1 MEAVSELK
9 YKSIL
14 NRRETEKAI
23 DLIKTSFPRML
34 SEKLNL
40 FKLSCPLIILDG
52 TGINDDLNGIERPVK
67 FPVKNQMDSKAV
79 VVQSLAKWKRLQ
91 LAELKAEIGE
101 GIITDMRALRPD
113 EDYSSIHSL
122 YVDQWDWEQC
132 IRSQDRTLRY
142 LKETVK
148 SIYAAF
154 KDMELLIHNH
164 AKGIIPILPD
174 EITFVH
180 SEELLQQYPN
190 LTPKQRENK
199 ITREYGA
206 VFLIGIGGSLSNGEP
221 HDGRAPDYDD
231 WSSPNEDGYQGLNG
245 DILFWNPM
253 LQSSFELSSMGIR
266 VDAAALNR
274 QLKMKQA
281 EDRKKL
287 LFHQKLLN
295 QEFPESIGGGIGQ
308 SRTCMFLLK
317 KAHIGEVQAGIWPS
331 EEIKK
336 CEAAGISLM

>member
-23 DLIKTSFPRML
+23 DLIKTSFPHML
-34 SEKLNL
+34 SERLSL

-67 FPVKNQMDSKAV
+67 FPVKNQKDSKAV

-132 IRSQDRTLRY
+132 IRSQDRTLEY
-142 LKETVK
+142 LKETVR

-164 AKGIIPILPD
+164 AKEILPILPD

-180 SEELLQQYPN
+180 SEELLQKYPN

-199 ITREYGA
+199 ITNEYGA
-206 VFLIGIGGSLSNGEP
+206 VFLIGIGGSLSHGEP

-231 WSSPNEDGYQGLNG
+231 WSSPNEDGFHGLNG
-245 DILFWNPM
+245 DILFWNPI

-266 VDAAALNR
+266 VDSAALQK
-274 QLKMKQA
+274 QLEMKQA
-281 EDRKKL
+281 EDRKIL

-295 QEFPESIGGGIGQ
+295 HEFPESIGGGIGQ

-317 KAHIGEVQAGIWPS
+317 KSHIGEVQVGIWPS

-336 CEAAGISLM
+336 CADAGISLM